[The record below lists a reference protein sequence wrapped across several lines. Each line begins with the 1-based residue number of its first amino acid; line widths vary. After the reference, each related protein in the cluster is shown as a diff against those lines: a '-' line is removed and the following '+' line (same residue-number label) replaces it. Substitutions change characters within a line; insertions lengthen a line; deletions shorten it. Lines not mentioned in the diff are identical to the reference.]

1 MAWVP
6 VGRADSYNSL
16 GYDLVIG
23 GYEMVNLCKNRVRLG
38 SKKIRVRLV
47 AGTTLRGYDL
57 TSIPQIAT
65 TLCPVLITNS
75 KCQNSFQYDIS
86 LHFVIKLIE
95 TFEV

>member
-38 SKKIRVRLV
+38 SQKIRVRLV

-57 TSIPQIAT
+57 TSIHLLLVEYSRTWCSP
-65 TLCPVLITNS
+65 
-75 KCQNSFQYDIS
+75 
-86 LHFVIKLIE
+86 
-95 TFEV
+95 